1 MMANKRDIIFLGM
14 LVVWMP
20 LQAKTAVS
28 AYYRN
33 AITSM
38 MVYHPE
44 DEFGYEVFK
53 IFKRLPDLDKYDNHD
68 IQVRVI
74 DNSYISGVEGSSSGL
89 NKQVYGQ
96 SMVLTAEEK
105 EANGQALLSILEKGE
120 VAKRMIAKW
129 FNLTGD
135 SVQNSFFNTQLLED
149 RLEYNTSVMEAEKIK
164 YTVEGR
170 AALQDV
176 SEQLIEHSFVLVS
189 DITYITAENRADA
202 AKTAFSI
209 LGGITD
215 AIFGGN
221 AGRNV
226 AALAGGIADKFT
238 GFKVMTHTYL
248 YQIEWNDSL
257 MNEFYVR
264 YFTPVPNAERMRA
277 FVDDKTSFHLRYL
290 GEESSVFEKTEVKG
304 KYDRTQLLE
313 FITARSIDKNVASLQ
328 TKYEDFRVKSP
339 ITAVEYTKNGKIAGY
354 RALIGEKEDI
364 SSTSTFEV
372 LEPSLE
378 DGKIVYHRIGTVKP
392 ASNQIWDNRFNALME
407 NDVDVS
413 TEGTLFK
420 TVGKNTQPIE
430 AGMLL
435 RLLKQ
440 K

>member
-1 MMANKRDIIFLGM
+1 MITKKHYI
-14 LVVWMP
+14 LVLSALLLWMP
-20 LQAKTAVS
+20 LQAKTIEGS
-28 AYYRN
+28 YYRN
-33 AITSM
+33 SLTSM

-44 DEFGYEVFK
+44 DEFGYDVYK
-53 IFKRLPDLDKYDNHD
+53 IFKRLPSLEKYDDHN

-74 DNSYISGVEGSSSGL
+74 DNSYISGVKGSFSGL

-96 SMVLTAEEK
+96 SMILTAEEK
-105 EANGQALLSILEKGE
+105 EANGRAILEVLERGD
-120 VAKRMIAKW
+120 VAKRIIAKW
-129 FNLTGD
+129 FNLHGD
-135 SVQNSFFNTQLLED
+135 SLQNSYFDTQLLED
-149 RLEYNTSVMEAEKIK
+149 RLDYNTSVMDAEKIK
-164 YTVEGR
+164 YTIEGR

-189 DITYITAENRADA
+189 DMTYITAEDRADA
-202 AKTAFSI
+202 AKTTFAV
-209 LGGITD
+209 LGGVADVIL
-215 AIFGGN
+215 GGN
-221 AGRNV
+221 AGSN
-226 AALAGGIADKFT
+226 LASVVGGIADRFT

-264 YFTPVPNAERMRA
+264 YFTTTPDPERMRA
-277 FVDDKTSFHLRYL
+277 FWEDKTSFHLRYL

-313 FITARSIDKNVASLQ
+313 LITARSIDKNVASLQ
-328 TKYEDFRVKSP
+328 TKYEDFRIKSP
-339 ITAVEYTKNGKIAGY
+339 ITAVEYAKNGSVSGY
-354 RALIGEKEDI
+354 RALIGEKEDVTP
-364 SSTSTFEV
+364 SSTFEV

-378 DGKIVYHRIGTVKP
+378 NGKIVYRHIATLKP

-413 TEGTLFK
+413 KEGTLFK
-420 TVGKNTQPIE
+420 VVGKTAQPIE